1 MTALMQ
7 VCLCIGESIIAAWL
21 VARSRAPS
29 FESVN
34 QQRKQKTTKKYE
46 NKIKLNLTLNKT
58 LTASRLHRAEDTCFT
73 YL

>member
-46 NKIKLNLTLNKT
+46 NKIK
-58 LTASRLHRAEDTCFT
+58 
-73 YL
+73 